1 MVSRCTRHRAI
12 SQPQPTHRPDA
23 KQLVHWLATHMA
35 SAETVPTSSHCCIV
49 VISTVPRPTAKNFT
63 PNETETTR
71 IRVIT
76 HRLVHGP
83 SGAERPLGVVV
94 QPIPHGAAPVP
105 ERLERPHG
113 SLLGRHPW
121 LCFRALLNVVFLGEW
136 SVSHSVAELSSSC
149 FISFR
154 IGITIK
160 QPAAQRWHLLVG
172 LQSTGRDDDVS
183 LV

>member
-1 MVSRCTRHRAI
+1 
-12 SQPQPTHRPDA
+12 
-23 KQLVHWLATHMA
+23 MA

-49 VISTVPRPTAKNFT
+49 FISNVPRPTAKNFT